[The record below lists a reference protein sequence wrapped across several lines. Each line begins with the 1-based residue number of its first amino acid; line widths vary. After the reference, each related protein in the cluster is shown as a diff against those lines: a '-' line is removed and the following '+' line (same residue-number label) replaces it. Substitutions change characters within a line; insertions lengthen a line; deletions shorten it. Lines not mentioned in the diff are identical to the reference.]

1 MLECVSS
8 GYCANVA
15 EVYHGSGTRSQ
26 SVSGLAE
33 CVPGALS
40 ASVGRSAMGEL
51 WREATPSHQLAVGQ
65 SGRTRRR
72 RVIVP
77 QFSASSRLRRQ
88 VDYVTESSTAARAM
102 QPLSCHFVGE

>member
-33 CVPGALS
+33 CVPGALL
-40 ASVGRSAMGEL
+40 AFVGRAL
-51 WREATPSHQLAVGQ
+51 WASYGVRPLPHTNSQ
-65 SGRTRRR
+65 SGSRDVRDAEELSYRS
-72 RVIVP
+72 
-77 QFSASSRLRRQ
+77 SARP
-88 VDYVTESSTAARAM
+88 AN
-102 QPLSCHFVGE
+102 